1 MIHIIWITDIIYY
14 INCLVFD
21 KRIQGVI
28 TDLHIMYCRSK
39 FELSHTECWNIC
51 CVPFAARCSVRL
63 PADFNSTLRK
73 GKCFHT
79 ICIHSFSV
87 WFACIAASHAMPWRF
102 SRPYHFCLD
111 VSSFCWTSVLLSLH
125 EILGSPWWFQAVKN
139 ALMIHRVAEDLTLTL
154 YSSLLIGKNIGNIQ
168 NTCLPYSISVI

>member
-1 MIHIIWITDIIYY
+1 MDLLLCEVPKSVLLPQLPSTRTQWATFASSQGSGTGPTGAFHDNLQQGATRACVPVLSIPICWFRQNMIHIIWITDVICY
-14 INCLVFD
+14 INCIVFD

-39 FELSHTECWNIC
+39 FELSHTEGWNIC

-87 WFACIAASHAMPWRF
+87 CIACIAASHAMPWRF
-102 SRPYHFCLD
+102 SRP
-111 VSSFCWTSVLLSLH
+111 
-125 EILGSPWWFQAVKN
+125 
-139 ALMIHRVAEDLTLTL
+139 
-154 YSSLLIGKNIGNIQ
+154 
-168 NTCLPYSISVI
+168 

>member
-1 MIHIIWITDIIYY
+1 MNIYVYVLCPPLYKYMHVMNMYIYIYMHVSFMIYCTRYIYIVCIYKYIYIYIYIHVDTYIYIERERDIDMIHIIWITDIIYY
-14 INCLVFD
+14 INCLAFD

-87 WFACIAASHAMPWRF
+87 CSACIAASHAMPWRF
-102 SRPYHFCLD
+102 SRP
-111 VSSFCWTSVLLSLH
+111 
-125 EILGSPWWFQAVKN
+125 
-139 ALMIHRVAEDLTLTL
+139 
-154 YSSLLIGKNIGNIQ
+154 
-168 NTCLPYSISVI
+168 